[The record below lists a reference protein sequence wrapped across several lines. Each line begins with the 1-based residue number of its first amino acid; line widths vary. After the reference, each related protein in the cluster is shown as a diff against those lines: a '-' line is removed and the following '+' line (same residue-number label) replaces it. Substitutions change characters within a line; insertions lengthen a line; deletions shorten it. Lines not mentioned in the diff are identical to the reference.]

1 MVRKVSHGSPGRS
14 SLTMVLSLV
23 YVSGNEQS
31 KNGMLQPGQLC
42 SLDVF
47 QSVVTGCVYGILCV
61 RRLYI

>member
-1 MVRKVSHGSPGRS
+1 MILR
-14 SLTMVLSLV
+14 LV

-47 QSVVTGCVYGILCV
+47 QSVVAGCVCGILCV
-61 RRLYI
+61 CRLCILSVFMS